1 MADTRIR
8 QIKIKTGVVKRIAK
22 EKIMYE
28 KEAVQIEE
36 KIEKMKIDGKDE
48 HDIRKQT
55 EVLQESKAM
64 VPDTLKRLR
73 NAVEDLGQVLATEKD
88 LQESEEYK
96 LAQEALNNAKTV
108 MT

>member
-73 NAVEDLGQVLATEKD
+73 NAVEDLGQVLVSFIYKPVGAHFMN
-88 LQESEEYK
+88 QERTMIFQPS
-96 LAQEALNNAKTV
+96 
-108 MT
+108 